1 MKQNLQNLTIATALF
16 GGLVGAAYGSGG
28 SDHTKDPTAAH
39 AAAPASLSAVGA
51 VRQTA
56 RAVISGVGVESGIAS
71 TRANRALAALR
82 PRVRKLSD
90 PDALQVAFLAYFR
103 YQQAHP
109 ERVRKPYL
117 YFVDYGL
124 GSSTP
129 RGYVFDMKD
138 LKLVEGPFTVAHG
151 RGSAANGRGVPVRFS
166 NREGSAAT
174 SLGLYVA
181 QETYAFSGKSGGK
194 SYRSVGLRLA
204 GVSGK
209 YNSRARA
216 RGVVVHGAP
225 YVTAS
230 RAGRSEGCPAMEQR
244 RAARLIPQIAN
255 GGLVFLFSPRDS
267 EWLGSDPWVQP
278 KGA

>member
-39 AAAPASLSAVGA
+39 AADPASLSAVGA

-138 LKLVEGPFTVAHG
+138 LKVVDGPFT
-151 RGSAANGRGVPVRFS
+151 
-166 NREGSAAT
+166 
-174 SLGLYVA
+174 
-181 QETYAFSGKSGGK
+181 ETKE
-194 SYRSVGLRLA
+194 SVGGYILIEAGSLEEAEAIAREKPMVPCGLKVEVRPVSEDRPASRLA
-204 GVSGK
+204 K
-209 YNSRARA
+209 QKLF
-216 RGVVVHGAP
+216 
-225 YVTAS
+225 TAT
-230 RAGRSEGCPAMEQR
+230 A
-244 RAARLIPQIAN
+244 
-255 GGLVFLFSPRDS
+255 
-267 EWLGSDPWVQP
+267 
-278 KGA
+278 